1 MTSYLW
7 VALGG
12 AIGAAGRY
20 GVGMALLNVTKA
32 FPFATLIV
40 NIVGSFFLGL
50 LVMSQQHQQLSD
62 NHWLLFGVG
71 LLGAFTT
78 FSAFSLE
85 VVMLANQGDWLKA
98 GLHVLLNVVL
108 CVGAVLLA
116 MAVYPTP
123 QSA

>member
-1 MTSYLW
+1 
-7 VALGG
+7 
-12 AIGAAGRY
+12 
-20 GVGMALLNVTKA
+20 
-32 FPFATLIV
+32 
-40 NIVGSFFLGL
+40 
-50 LVMSQQHQQLSD
+50 MSQQHQQLSD